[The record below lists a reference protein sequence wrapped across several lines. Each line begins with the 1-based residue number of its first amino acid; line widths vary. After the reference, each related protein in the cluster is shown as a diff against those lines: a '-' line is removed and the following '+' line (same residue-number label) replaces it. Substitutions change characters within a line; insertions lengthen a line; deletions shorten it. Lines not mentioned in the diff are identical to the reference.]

1 MDPNNNQPI
10 NTNPLGQPSIPQP
23 VINPVQPQPPV
34 PTTPIPSAATPVSAT
49 EPIAQ
54 GPKNKGKKG
63 ILLLIILII
72 LILGMGFY
80 VFFAKNQLN
89 TAQKATTDNASV
101 VIPTEPIAPTAGPA
115 TIDEVII
122 ESPDADL
129 KGVEA
134 DLQNL

>member
-1 MDPNNNQPI
+1 MDPNSNQPI
-10 NTNPLGQPSIPQP
+10 NTNPLEQP
-23 VINPVQPQPPV
+23 VQQPVDVPVQPVQPPASSPMPA
-34 PTTPIPSAATPVSAT
+34 PTTPIISA

-54 GPKNKGKKG
+54 APKNKSKKG

-89 TAQKATTDNASV
+89 TAQKVTTGNTST
-101 VIPTEPIAPTAGPA
+101 VIPTATIAPTASPA
-115 TIDEVII
+115 TADEVIV

-129 KGVEA
+129 KDVET
-134 DLQNL
+134 DLQGL